1 MATGIKIIK
10 ALYGV
15 SPNNVDVTASVVSH
29 VKDGSINLVVT
40 PDSLGVTDP
49 NPGKEKTL
57 DVTYTIN
64 NGPSNTQSVRD
75 NEVFMVNA
83 PGERK
88 ATGLE
93 ITKAEYGYA
102 GNFTDVTSA
111 VQNYVKDGIVNL
123 KVAFKNL
130 GIPDPNPNKQKEL
143 KVNYTLNGA
152 ENSQVL
158 KDGQTFNI
166 SAPVGSTVNNTQPAE
181 HAYSFFSSLFG
192 ALVKGMFMFLYVVSA
207 FAFADFFAPTIMTT
221 DSEGKLLQ
229 LVNSKRTLYL
239 ILGIITP
246 YSSFWGLPIYL
257 YFRRLWTGNDLN
269 IN

>member
-1 MATGIKIIK
+1 MATGIKIVK

-49 NPGKEKTL
+49 NPGKQKTL

-64 NGPSNTQSVRD
+64 NGPSNTQSVKD

-83 PGERK
+83 PPERK

-93 ITKAEYGYA
+93 ITKAEYGYP
-102 GNFTDVTSA
+102 GNFTNVTNA
-111 VQNYVKDGIVNL
+111 VQNYVKDGIINL
-123 KVAFKNL
+123 KVAFNNL

-143 KVNYTLNGA
+143 KINYTLNGA
-152 ENSQVL
+152 ENTQVL

-166 SAPVGSTVNNTQPAE
+166 SAPIGSAVSNSQPTDN
-181 HAYSFFSSLFG
+181 AYSFFGSLFG
-192 ALVKGMFMFLYVVSA
+192 ALVKGVFMFLYVVSI
-207 FAFADFFAPTIMTT
+207 FTIGDFFAPVITSQ
-221 DSEGKLLQ
+221 DPNG
-229 LVNSKRTLYL
+229 LVLTFVDSKRKLYL
-239 ILGIITP
+239 ILGAITP
-246 YSSFWGLPIYL
+246 FSAFWGLPIYL

-269 IN
+269 I

>member
-1 MATGIKIIK
+1 MATGIKIVK

-75 NEVFMVNA
+75 NQVFMINA
-83 PGERK
+83 PPERK
-88 ATGLE
+88 ADGLE

-102 GNFTDVTSA
+102 GNFTDVTNA
-111 VQNYVKDGIVNL
+111 VQNYVKDGIINL

-158 KDGQTFNI
+158 KDGESFNI
-166 SAPVGSTVNNTQPAE
+166 SAPTGSAVNNTQPTE

-192 ALVKGMFMFLYVVSA
+192 SLVKGVFMFLYVVSA
-207 FAFADFFAPTIMTT
+207 FTMADFFAPTLTAKNLDGSLISIV
-221 DSEGKLLQ
+221 D
-229 LVNSKRTLYL
+229 SKRNMYL
-239 ILGIITP
+239 ILGAIVP
-246 YSSFWGLPIYL
+246 YASFWALPIYL
-257 YFRRLWTGNDLN
+257 FFRRLWYGNDLD
-269 IN
+269 I

>member
-1 MATGIKIIK
+1 MATGIKIVK

-83 PGERK
+83 PPERK
-88 ATGLE
+88 ASGLE

-102 GNFTDVTSA
+102 GNFTNVTNA
-111 VQNYVKDGIVNL
+111 VQNYVKDGIINL
-123 KVAFKNL
+123 KVAFGNL

-143 KVNYTLNGA
+143 KINYTLNGA
-152 ENSQVL
+152 ENTQVL

-166 SAPVGSTVNNTQPAE
+166 SAPTGTAVNNTQPADN
-181 HAYSFFSSLFG
+181 AYSFFGSLFG
-192 ALVKGMFMFLYVVSA
+192 ALVKGVFMFLYVVSI
-207 FAFADFFAPTIMTT
+207 FTIADFFAPTITAK
-221 DSEGKLLQ
+221 DIYGNISV
-229 LVNSKRTLYL
+229 LVNSRRKMYL
-239 ILGIITP
+239 ILGAITP
-246 YSSFWGLPIYL
+246 YSAFWGLPIYL
-257 YFRRLWTGNDLN
+257 YFRRLWYGTDLN
-269 IN
+269 I

>member
-1 MATGIKIIK
+1 MATGIKIVK

-75 NEVFMVNA
+75 NEVFMLNA
-83 PGERK
+83 PPERK

-93 ITKAEYGYA
+93 ISKAEYGYA
-102 GNFTDVTSA
+102 GNFTDVTNA
-111 VQNYVKDGIVNL
+111 VQNYVKDGIINL
-123 KVAFKNL
+123 NVAFKNL

-152 ENSQVL
+152 ENTQVL
-158 KDGQTFNI
+158 KDGQTFNVA
-166 SAPVGSTVNNTQPAE
+166 APIGDAVNNTKPAE

-192 ALVKGMFMFLYVVSA
+192 ALVKGVFMFLYVVSA
-207 FAFADFFAPTIMTT
+207 FTIADFFAPTITAKGS
-221 DSEGKLLQ
+221 DGVLIN
-229 LVNSKRTLYL
+229 LVDSKRKMYL
-239 ILGIITP
+239 ILGAITP

-257 YFRRLWTGNDLN
+257 YFRRLWYGNDLN
-269 IN
+269 I

>member
-49 NPGKEKTL
+49 NPGKQKTL

-75 NEVFMVNA
+75 NEVLMINA
-83 PGERK
+83 PPERK

-93 ITKAEYGYA
+93 ITKAEYGYP
-102 GNFTDVTSA
+102 GNFTNVTNA
-111 VQNYVKDGIVNL
+111 VQNYVKDGIINL
-123 KVAFKNL
+123 KVAFANL

-143 KVNYTLNGA
+143 KINYTLNGA
-152 ENSQVL
+152 ENTQVL

-166 SAPVGSTVNNTQPAE
+166 SAPMSEAVSNTAPTE

-192 ALVKGMFMFLYVVSA
+192 ALVKGVFVFLYVVSA
-207 FAFADFFAPTIMTT
+207 FTIADFFAPSVTSKDENGVI
-221 DSEGKLLQ
+221 SVF
-229 LVNSKRTLYL
+229 VNSNRKMYL
-239 ILGIITP
+239 ILGAITP
-246 YSSFWGLPIYL
+246 FSSFWGLPFYL
-257 YFRRLWTGNDLN
+257 FVRRIWYGNDLD
-269 IN
+269 I